1 MSPKTPSTW
10 FSLHSLLQTGAD
22 TKKIRL
28 WFLTEQVKLHN
39 VHLEIRR
46 KLSLYLKIIHMV
58 LPGTMYHLYKIKK
71 TPSDPMTDSCS
82 DPRAGLYSRTFN
94 QQEINSLSSPLRYL
108 TVLSTLHI
116 SDSTE
121 YSDLVNKRDK
131 RYLSGVYFQSQF
143 EWMQIHR
150 CLQLQCV

>member
-1 MSPKTPSTW
+1 
-10 FSLHSLLQTGAD
+10 
-22 TKKIRL
+22 
-28 WFLTEQVKLHN
+28 
-39 VHLEIRR
+39 
-46 KLSLYLKIIHMV
+46 
-58 LPGTMYHLYKIKK
+58 
-71 TPSDPMTDSCS
+71 MTDSCS

-94 QQEINSLSSPLRYL
+94 QQEINSHHRLRYL
-108 TVLSTLHI
+108 KVLSTLHI